1 MTQKR
6 VMKKIPNKFYLL
18 PILSLF
24 ILLAACGD
32 KDCEIVQADWN
43 PVFLYHDGMAPEGIR
58 LEAVTQSADS
68 YLWTVDGATSTK
80 IRDTFTFS
88 NSGEFEISLAT
99 KEGKNNCLQGGS
111 ITIRDYPFINSDRAL
126 SFFESDGTNV
136 RLITK
141 VIDNP
146 KAANYVAIPYS
157 AGLPENGG
165 GMDYDNEQK
174 KLFATPSTVL
184 TSCYPNNADPQF
196 PIPEDNSGNRIF
208 FDTALDPGDDLA
220 YVSGIEEGAMF
231 IRSTAAYNG
240 TGATQDIYTEADAP
254 DFVYLTTDRVNN
266 VVYWTKISSDTIYQI
281 EKDSTSK
288 VFLTGGPFYDLDF
301 DNNKGLL
308 FFAQDQDSSFG
319 IRSID
324 PETGQIRS
332 DAQSINGE
340 ISFIYIDE
348 EEQEIFWANDD
359 KKEIW
364 KKRISFQ
371 MSSAEK
377 IVEEVGRIRGMAVG
391 NFMIN

>member
-1 MTQKR
+1 MNKR
-6 VMKKIPNKFYLL
+6 INKFYLL
-18 PILSLF
+18 PIVFLF
-24 ILLAACGD
+24 ILFVACDD
-32 KDCEIVQADWN
+32 KDCEIVQADWY

-58 LEAVTQSADS
+58 LEAVVQSADS
-68 YLWTVDGATSTK
+68 YLWTVDGTTSVRV
-80 IRDTFTFS
+80 RDTFNLL
-88 NSGEFEISLAT
+88 NSGNFDISLAT
-99 KEGKNNCLQGGS
+99 EEGSNNCIQGGS
-111 ITIRDYPFINSDRAL
+111 VTIRDYPYLNSDRAL

-136 RLITK
+136 RMITK

-146 KAANYVAIPYS
+146 QAENYVAIPYS

-174 KLFATPSTVL
+174 KLFAASSTSL
-184 TSCYPNNADPQF
+184 SSSFPNHADSKIAIPQ
-196 PIPEDNSGNRIF
+196 DNSSNRVF
-208 FDTALDPGDDLA
+208 FDTSLDPADDLA
-220 YVSGIEEGAMF
+220 YVSGVEDDAFF
-231 IRSTAAYNG
+231 IRSTSAYNG
-240 TGATQDIYTEADAP
+240 TGTTIDIYTETIDTP

-266 VVYWTKISSDTIYQI
+266 VIYWTKIASDTIYQI
-281 EKDSTSK
+281 EKDSISK
-288 VFLTGGPFYDLDF
+288 VFLTGGPFYDIDF
-301 DNNKGLL
+301 DNKMGLL

-319 IRSID
+319 IRSVD

-340 ISFIYIDE
+340 ISFIYVDE

-391 NFMIN
+391 NFMVD